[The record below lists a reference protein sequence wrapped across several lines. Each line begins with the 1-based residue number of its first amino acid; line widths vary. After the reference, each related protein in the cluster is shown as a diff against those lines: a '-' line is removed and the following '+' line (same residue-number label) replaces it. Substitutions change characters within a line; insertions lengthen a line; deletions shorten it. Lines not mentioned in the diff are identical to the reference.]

1 MTFRVSVRDCDTDYV
16 LRLHWPNYNSL
27 EELQSER
34 IWASALKEAGIS
46 VQDSLL
52 TSKGQ
57 HFELIDI
64 PETGEQRYAEMSTW
78 LEGTLLDEYL
88 PTSTDKQER
97 KRANYHGVGPP

>member
-16 LRLHWPNYNSL
+16 LRLHRPNYNSL